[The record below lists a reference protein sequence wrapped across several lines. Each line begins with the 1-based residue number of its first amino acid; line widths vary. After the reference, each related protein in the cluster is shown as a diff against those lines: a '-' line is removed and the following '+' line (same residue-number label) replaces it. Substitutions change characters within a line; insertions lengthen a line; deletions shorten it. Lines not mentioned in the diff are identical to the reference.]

1 MVDVKLDLTL
11 SEARTGRRLRVWVM
25 FAALLLTAIAAVVTI
40 AYAGWV
46 WSRTGRQFLPAW
58 LEAVATMAAFVAA
71 VTAVFFAASAFRIE
85 SKRELRWLSGQATAQ
100 AGLVAAWHGTKEMAG
115 QTLEGVWLRNASE
128 LPVMSIRTEVWYAGK
143 SVGNQRRPL
152 LPPAHVPIFVP
163 YDRAGVASLE
173 AARIKVGPFER
184 DPDIEFRFVDSAG
197 AAWLRTRR
205 GKLVRQ
211 RISWQ

>member
-1 MVDVKLDLTL
+1 MVNVKLDLTL
-11 SEARTGRRLRVWVM
+11 SEVRTGRRLRVWVM
-25 FAALLLTAIAAVVTI
+25 FAALLLIAIAAVVAI

-46 WSRTGRQFLPAW
+46 WSRTGRQLLPAW
-58 LEAVATMAAFVAA
+58 LEAVATLAAFVAA
-71 VTAVFFAASAFRIE
+71 VTAVFFAARAFRE
-85 SKRELRWLSGQATAQ
+85 SKRELRWLLGQATGQ

-152 LPPAHVPIFVP
+152 LPPAGVPIFVP
-163 YDRAGVASLE
+163 YDRACVASLE

-197 AAWLRTRR
+197 AAWLRTRG